1 MKTVIFHRGIA
12 KKSAL
17 IVPIA
22 LILIATGLVSTPY
35 QAATNDLP
43 LFEGLPL
50 APGPEAEYI
59 PGQIIVK
66 FKEGVLSAAEAS
78 LTQNLG
84 TSVVHTSPRGGF
96 KVLKSPQG
104 GPWLRWLIFTQGKL
118 L

>member
-1 MKTVIFHRGIA
+1 MWHRERLR
-12 KKSAL
+12 K
-17 IVPIA
+17 
-22 LILIATGLVSTPY
+22 TGLITLVTLGLLLAGWGGFSLY

-50 APGPEAEYI
+50 APGPEAEYV